1 MISYLGSLVQFSP
14 ATGRT
19 GRCRQ
24 ISLCGGSTPCV
35 PATLGLP
42 RTGVSVL
49 SPSTLL
55 RLPAALYGAGPALSA
70 VPVFGS
76 STKAQIWLH
85 LRFVSSPASA
95 VQAARGSGVHSPR
108 AWRTFSLRGERPRQ
122 PEAWAH
128 SPRVRRSFS
137 LHGERPRQPEAWAHL
152 PQMLRIFSLHGP
164 SARRR
169 WGLRKSLDRNWG
181 LFAVWEGV
189 APLGLSLPLSP
200 PPDSYLQQG

>member
-14 ATGRT
+14 ATGRA

-24 ISLCGGSTPCV
+24 ISLCVGSTRCV

-42 RTGVSVL
+42 RSWVSVL

-76 STKAQIWLH
+76 STKARIR
-85 LRFVSSPASA
+85 LRLRVVSSPP
-95 VQAARGSGVHSPR
+95 QR
-108 AWRTFSLRGERPRQ
+108 FRQ
-122 PEAWAH
+122 PEVWAH
-128 SPRVRRSFS
+128 FPGMRRAFS
-137 LHGERPRQPEAWAHL
+137 L
-152 PQMLRIFSLHGP
+152 SGP

-169 WGLRKSLDRNWG
+169 
-181 LFAVWEGV
+181 
-189 APLGLSLPLSP
+189 LGL
-200 PPDSYLQQG
+200 